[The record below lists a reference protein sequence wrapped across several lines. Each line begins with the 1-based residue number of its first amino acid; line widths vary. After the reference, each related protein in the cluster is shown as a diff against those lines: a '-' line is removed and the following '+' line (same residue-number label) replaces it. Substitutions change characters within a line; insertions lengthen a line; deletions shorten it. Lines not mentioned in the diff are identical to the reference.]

1 MQISRRFRWLVYAAV
16 AALFATGAGWLV
28 ADQLKDTDAGE
39 FWQAVTA
46 NLLMVHGGLAMA
58 MLLLLGALGPL
69 HVGRSWRA
77 GKNRLTG
84 AVVAASNAALVIT
97 AFGLYYF
104 GSRDLRSWTS
114 DLHIVVGFALPAF
127 MFVHILVGR
136 RNGSIN
142 ERGPDDA

>member
-28 ADQLKDTDAGE
+28 ADQLKDTEAGE
-39 FWQAVTA
+39 FWQTITA

-69 HVGRSWRA
+69 HIQGSWRA

-84 AVVAASNAALVIT
+84 AVMVAINAALIIT

-104 GSRDLRSWTS
+104 GARDWRSWAS
-114 DLHIVVGFALPAF
+114 EAHIVFGFALPTF
-127 MFVHILVGR
+127 MFVHVLIGR
-136 RNGSIN
+136 RNGS
-142 ERGPDDA
+142 A